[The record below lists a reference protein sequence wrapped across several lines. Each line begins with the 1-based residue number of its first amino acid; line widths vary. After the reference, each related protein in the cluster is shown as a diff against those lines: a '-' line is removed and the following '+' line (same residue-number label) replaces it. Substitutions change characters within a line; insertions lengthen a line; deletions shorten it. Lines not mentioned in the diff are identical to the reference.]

1 MISTDVMHHERGL
14 LASWRTGLHV
24 GDSVTFSGMRAE
36 WYLPAAVR
44 NVLLIA
50 DGSALPAALIEAIPD
65 DVDVQAYVSAENT
78 EDLSL
83 IPSHPHL
90 ALERVTSLTNLL
102 HRTPRL
108 IRTGERVQVWIAGET
123 AEVRELRRHAV
134 EAWHVDL
141 GDLIARAYW
150 KAGVTSTEADA
161 QRLPRFVQAVS
172 DGADLHD
179 PALAENIDLELS
191 A

>member
-1 MISTDVMHHERGL
+1 MHHERGL
-14 LASWRTGLHV
+14 LASWRAGLRV

-36 WYLPAAVR
+36 WYLPASVR

-50 DGSALPAALIEAIPD
+50 DGSALPAVAALIEAIPD
-65 DVDVQAYVSAENT
+65 DVDVQAYVSADHT
-78 EDLSL
+78 QDLGL

-90 ALERVTSLTNLL
+90 ALERVTSLTDLL

-123 AEVRELRRHAV
+123 ADVRELRRHAV
-134 EAWHVDL
+134 ESWRVDL